1 MHVKRSRIPLVGLGL
16 AALVACGPEAHGE
29 AEQPEWL
36 IGTFSTVGPGRR
48 DINVN
53 SVGHYEFHEDGTL
66 IESGVSGCV
75 TPTPTEPVTRTWER
89 DGDVVRVEL
98 PEEEALD
105 EWVVSEA
112 PECNLINVQWIQ
124 HASIVEMFYWTRGR
138 VCLRELPPCAQ
149 GTSCASCET
158 VMCEGEPDPCE

>member
-1 MHVKRSRIPLVGLGL
+1 MKRTRISLVGLGL

-29 AEQPEWL
+29 PEQPEWL
-36 IGTFSTVGPGRR
+36 TGTFSTVGPGRR

-89 DGDVVRVEL
+89 DGDVVRVDD
-98 PEEEALD
+98 PEPGTVIDA
-105 EWVVSEA
+105 WVVREGEA
-112 PECNLINVQWIQ
+112 CDFVYVDRVEGDLQTDFIQW
-124 HASIVEMFYWTRGR
+124 ARGKI
-138 VCLRELPPCAQ
+138 CLRELPPCPQ